1 MCPPLEHK
9 ASAMRT
15 ASRALPIILMCFV
28 AAARYQCLTSA
39 LSSSYSPQP
48 ISNTSA
54 ILAQVDGLRAA
65 HSAPPLIWSDILATA
80 AQQWA
85 NTLAAQD
92 RLDHSDLTY
101 GENIAVT
108 WNLGTPTANV
118 AAAVTIWYSEGSNY
132 DWSRPSNPDQ
142 VDLHF
147 TQLVWVSSV
156 NVGAGVSI
164 ADATGHTY
172 VVMEFDPPGNFI
184 DQFRANVLP
193 PVMTPPPNV
202 LPPVMTPPHLP
213 TSALPPHPD
222 MIPDIIPDI
231 WSPKPQPPPQQR
243 PASPPLPKGAS
254 ARCVPTWVH
263 FAASA
268 FAGAALA
275 IALAPQRRHRWW

>member
-1 MCPPLEHK
+1 M
-9 ASAMRT
+9 ST
-15 ASRALPIILMCFV
+15 ASRALPIILMCFA
-28 AAARYQCLTSA
+28 AAARYQCLASA
-39 LSSSYSPQP
+39 LSSYTPQP

-65 HSAPPLIWSDILATA
+65 HSAPPFTWSDILATA

-85 NTLAAQD
+85 DTLASQD
-92 RLDHSDLTY
+92 RLDHSDLPY

-108 WNLGTPTANV
+108 WNIGTPTANV
-118 AAAVTIWYSEGSNY
+118 AAAVAIWYSEGSTY

-164 ADATGHTY
+164 ASVTGHTY

-184 DQFRANVLP
+184 GQFRANVLP
-193 PVMTPPPNV
+193 PVVMPPPH
-202 LPPVMTPPHLP
+202 PP
-213 TSALPPHPD
+213 TSGLPPHPD
-222 MIPDIIPDI
+222 MIPDI
-231 WSPKPQPPPQQR
+231 WSPNQPPPPQQR

-254 ARCVPTWVH
+254 RNTRCVPTWVH

-268 FAGAALA
+268 VAGAALA
-275 IALAPQRRHRWW
+275 IALAPQRRHRD